1 MNTTAEPASIRQ
13 LLEQA
18 SHLLTTDSAQLDA
31 EVLLAHAL
39 GQARSH
45 LRAWPEK
52 IPSAEQQENFQ
63 RLLQARLQ
71 GEPVAYLTGQRE
83 FWSLPLAVTP
93 ATLIPR
99 AETET
104 LVALA
109 LQRIPADS
117 RADVADMGTGSGA
130 IALAIAHERP
140 GCQLLATDVSAA
152 AIETAA
158 ANAKQLGV
166 GNIEFL
172 CGDWCTPL
180 EDRQFDVIISN
191 PPYIKDSDPHL
202 QQGDV
207 RFEPDTALA
216 AGPQGMDDLTKLAHC
231 TRQHLRTGG
240 WLLLEH
246 GYDQRDAVTQLLTS
260 CGFSQVVD
268 HQDDSGTDR
277 VVVGKR

>member
-180 EDRQFDVIISN
+180 KDRQFDVIVSN